1 VLEHEEKRKLVT
13 VELEPRGDDSDDV
26 FGRGI
31 ALNALSFTG
40 LRSVPGSSAPELP
53 WTAWHQSGGFFLN
66 PDAALSHALRKA
78 IAPPKQDTVNSAAVS
93 GQNEFARQSTVV
105 LSDPLLPSQWH
116 NTGTPAVD
124 INMTEAWDY
133 FTGLGIRFGVY
144 DDGIDRAHV
153 DLSANYDPSLHVTV
167 NGVFDDPT
175 IFNAGDAHG
184 TAVAG
189 LIAAVGGNGQG
200 GVGGSFNGRLT
211 GVDIFGT
218 GGNAYLFGAMNEQDR
233 FDVTNH
239 SWGWVGAFA
248 DNRLSASWTG
258 FFSGLQDAAQNGRAG
273 LGTIQMVAAGNDR
286 TGFDNANTSNFTS
299 SRFVNAIAAI
309 ADNGQVSYYS
319 NPGASLLVASP
330 SNGGTLGITTTDYT
344 GAPGYGAGDYT
355 STFGG
360 TSAATPI
367 ASGVV
372 GLMLEANPDLGYR
385 DVMEILAI
393 TARQIGNPA
402 AAGAGASL
410 RPWQFNGASN
420 WNNAGMHFSH
430 DYGFGLIDAFAAV
443 KLADS
448 WNLQQTYANELF
460 VSASDTTAGALPDNN
475 ATGISRTV
483 SLTPASAS
491 TTPLTIEA
499 IEVQIT
505 WSAAHTYSGDL
516 VIELISPT
524 GTVSYLHDRAG
535 GAADLGNWIF
545 TSRAHLGE
553 LATGN
558 WTVRITDRAAGDIGT
573 ISGITVRAY
582 GSSDVDDNYYYT
594 DEFGA
599 VSTAAAARQILTDTD
614 GGIDTINVAALSTGA
629 LINLN
634 TGQASTL
641 AGSSF
646 VIASGT
652 VIENVIGSWSND
664 TIEGNS
670 AANIIRGNAGNDTI
684 LGNGGDD
691 SLYGGAG
698 SDTVDGGDGTDYYY
712 LEAAWAAVQWVVS
725 ELTVTFSFV
734 DPLLGTDIVSNVEG
748 FIDSTGWQRTWEE
761 LTGLPPVVLP
771 AAPVITGFSD
781 NSGAATDSVTN
792 DATPTLTITTQ
803 ADVESVEIFINGVSQ
818 GPATGGNGSFT
829 FTPATS
835 LADGVYNFA
844 AKATRDGSVS
854 AASTALTV
862 KIDASAPDLVSFTPT
877 DNSAAVNPSSN
888 IVLTFTEDVFAGSG
902 NITLWLVSNDSI
914 WRSIAVG
921 STEVTIAG
929 AQVTINPGAD
939 LPASTAFYVTIEAGA
954 LTDLAGNAF
963 TGITGTTAFNFTT
976 SAGNI
981 IEGTAGNDILA
992 GTDSNEVING
1002 FAGADTL
1009 SGNGGDDVIDGGA
1022 GNDIL
1027 NGGTNTAVGDTVS
1040 YASAAAAVTVTLA
1053 STVAQNSVGA
1063 GTDTLSGFENLMGS
1077 GFNDLLTGSATANRI
1092 EGGTG
1097 NDILIGGAGID
1108 RLNGGEGSDVY
1119 ILTVLAD
1126 KTAAEIADTGI
1137 AGVDDLRLAATAAG
1151 TLTLLAGDTGLER
1164 VVIGTGTGTVAVS
1177 TATTALNVDATALAN
1192 GLTIIGNA
1200 GGNRLTGTAFADVI
1214 DGAAGNDTLS
1224 GGLGDDYL
1232 NGGAGTDTVTYAGQ
1246 TDSVTVSLA
1255 VTTVQA
1261 TGVAGNDQ
1269 ILNVENLIGG
1279 NGNDTLT
1286 GNAGANNLNGGSGDD
1301 FITGGAGNDTLAGG
1315 TNSAAGDTVNYADAI
1330 AAVTVSLALTASQNT
1345 GGAGRDT
1352 LSGFEN
1358 LVGSGFG
1365 DVLTGSTG
1373 NNVIRG
1379 GAGAD
1384 RITGGDGTDYLYGG
1398 ADADTFVF
1406 TAASNSRVGNA
1417 RDVIFDL
1424 QPGDVLDFSAI
1435 DANGTAAG
1443 NTAFTNVGQTAFTG
1457 IGQLRIYQET
1467 GGTWLVEGNTGGT
1480 LDADF
1485 QIELSQWDAQSAIN
1499 LVL

>member
-1 VLEHEEKRKLVT
+1 
-13 VELEPRGDDSDDV
+13 
-26 FGRGI
+26 
-31 ALNALSFTG
+31 
-40 LRSVPGSSAPELP
+40 
-53 WTAWHQSGGFFLN
+53 
-66 PDAALSHALRKA
+66 
-78 IAPPKQDTVNSAAVS
+78 
-93 GQNEFARQSTVV
+93 
-105 LSDPLLPSQWH
+105 
-116 NTGTPAVD
+116 
-124 INMTEAWDY
+124 
-133 FTGLGIRFGVY
+133 
-144 DDGIDRAHV
+144 
-153 DLSANYDPSLHVTV
+153 
-167 NGVFDDPT
+167 
-175 IFNAGDAHG
+175 
-184 TAVAG
+184 
-189 LIAAVGGNGQG
+189 
-200 GVGGSFNGRLT
+200 
-211 GVDIFGT
+211 
-218 GGNAYLFGAMNEQDR
+218 
-233 FDVTNH
+233 
-239 SWGWVGAFA
+239 
-248 DNRLSASWTG
+248 
-258 FFSGLQDAAQNGRAG
+258 
-273 LGTIQMVAAGNDR
+273 
-286 TGFDNANTSNFTS
+286 
-299 SRFVNAIAAI
+299 
-309 ADNGQVSYYS
+309 
-319 NPGASLLVASP
+319 
-330 SNGGTLGITTTDYT
+330 LGITTTDYT

-367 ASGVV
+367 ASRVV

-430 DYGFGLIDAFAAV
+430 DYGFGLLDAFAAV

-448 WNLQQTYANELF
+448 WNLQQTFANELL
-460 VSASDTTAGALPDNN
+460 VSASNTAAGAVPDNN
-475 ATGISRTV
+475 ATGISRSVTLLPT
-483 SLTPASAS
+483 SG
-491 TTPLTIEA
+491 TPLTIEA
-499 IEVQIT
+499 IEVEIT
-505 WSAAHTYSGDL
+505 WSLAHTYSGDL
-516 VIELISPT
+516 VIELISPS
-524 GTVSYLHDRAG
+524 GMVSYLHDRSG
-535 GAADLGNWIF
+535 GTADLGNWIF
-545 TSRAHLGE
+545 TTRAHLGE
-553 LATGN
+553 LATGT
-558 WTVRITDRAAGDIGT
+558 WTVRITDRAAGDTGT

-599 VSTAAAARQILTDTD
+599 VSTAATARQILADTD
-614 GGIDTINVAALSTGA
+614 GGIDTINLAALSAGA

-634 TGQASTL
+634 AGQASTF

-670 AANIIRGNAGNDTI
+670 AANIIRGNAGDDTI

-691 SLYGGAG
+691 GLYGGAG
-698 SDTVDGGDGTDYYY
+698 SDIVDGGEGTDYYY

-771 AAPVITGFSD
+771 PAPVITGFSD

-803 ADVESVEIFINGVSQ
+803 ADIESVEVFANGLLL
-818 GPATGGNGSFT
+818 GLATGGGGSFT
-829 FTPATS
+829 FTPDSS
-835 LADGVYNFA
+835 LTDGTYSFT
-844 AKATRDGSVS
+844 AKAKLNGGTS
-854 AASTALTV
+854 AASATLQV
-862 KIDASAPDLVSFTPT
+862 RIDAAAPVLLSFTPA
-877 DNSAAVNPSSN
+877 DNAAAVNPSSN
-888 IVLTFTEDVFAGSG
+888 IVLTFNEDVLAVSG
-902 NITLWLVSNDSI
+902 NITVRLVSNDSI
-914 WRSIAVG
+914 WRSIDVA
-921 STEVTIAG
+921 SSEVSIAG

-939 LPASTAFYVTIEAGA
+939 LPAGTAFYVTIDAGA

-963 TGITGTTAFNFTT
+963 TGIIGTTDFNFTT

-992 GTDSNEVING
+992 GTDSNEIING

-1040 YASAAAAVTVTLA
+1040 YASAAAAVTVSLV
-1053 STVAQNSVGA
+1053 STVAQNTLGA
-1063 GTDTLSGFENLMGS
+1063 GTDTLSGFENLTGS
-1077 GFNDLLTGSATANRI
+1077 GFNDLLTGNTAANRI

-1097 NDILIGGAGID
+1097 NDLLIGGAGID

-1126 KTAAEIADTGI
+1126 KTAAEIADTGA
-1137 AGVDDLRLAATAAG
+1137 AGVDDLRFAATAAG

-1164 VVIGTGTGTVAVS
+1164 VVIGTGTGAVAVS

-1192 GLTIIGNA
+1192 GLTILGNA
-1200 GGNRLTGTAFADVI
+1200 GINRLTGTAFADVI
-1214 DGAAGNDTLS
+1214 DGAAGNDILS
-1224 GGLGDDYL
+1224 GGLGDDSL

-1246 TDSVTVSLA
+1246 TDSVAVSLA
-1255 VTTVQA
+1255 VTTAQA

-1301 FITGGAGNDTLAGG
+1301 FITGGAGDDVLTGG
-1315 TNSAAGDTVNYADAI
+1315 ANGTAGDTVNYADAI
-1330 AAVTVSLALTASQNT
+1330 SRVTVSLATTAAQVT

-1352 LSGFEN
+1352 ISGFEN

-1379 GAGAD
+1379 GVGAD

-1406 TAASNSRVGNA
+1406 TAASNSRVGTA

-1443 NTAFTNVGQTAFTG
+1443 NTAFANIGQSAFTG
-1457 IGQLRIYQET
+1457 IGQLRLYQA
-1467 GGTWLVEGNTGGT
+1467 GTSWLVEGNTGGT

-1485 QIELSQWDAQSAIN
+1485 QIELSQWDGQSSIN